1 LIRRFD
7 SILGHQEIPK
17 PPSGGFGIWALLKQE
32 LNNRYIKDR
41 ISTTGPQTKKLL
53 PVALLL
59 LLLTGPSQAADIA
72 PVKSD
77 PVWLTEARASIQL
90 EKYDQAIKQLQ
101 GANEVSSADWNN
113 LMGYSLRKKQPPD
126 LVGAEKYYQAALKI
140 DPNHRGA
147 LEYYGKLKLVNKDLP
162 GAEALLARLDKAC
175 TFGCE
180 EYSDL
185 KAAIQKYKSRN

>member
-1 LIRRFD
+1 MRKIVTIFLLIF
-7 SILGHQEIPK
+7 SLLE
-17 PPSGGFGIWALLKQE
+17 PSH
-32 LNNRYIKDR
+32 
-41 ISTTGPQTKKLL
+41 
-53 PVALLL
+53 
-59 LLLTGPSQAADIA
+59 AADTA
-72 PVKSD
+72 PAKQD
-77 PVWLTEARASIQL
+77 PVWLTESRASIRS

-101 GANEVSSADWNN
+101 GANETSSADWNN

-140 DPNHRGA
+140 DPQHRGA
-147 LEYYGKLKLVNKDLP
+147 LEYYGKLKLINHDLP

-185 KAAIQKYKSRN
+185 KEAIQKYKPKK